1 MIAAWM
7 LSLILLQEPPKPV
20 PAEAAPKA
28 EKKSV
33 YTAIVGGDVYT
44 VTQGVMKG
52 GTILLKDDKIF
63 KIGPAV
69 DLPEG
74 TTKIDVTGKR
84 VLPGF
89 VAVVAHNLGLSTGGG
104 KIADALDPFSES
116 IKLALSGGITTA
128 YVEPGGG
135 GGGLFGGPAAP
146 AVPGAVIKM
155 SYGTLDGMLV
165 LEPASVSLGVWMT
178 GGPSERYELKDTL
191 LKARAHVEKERDFE
205 KRRAENKLKAG
216 ETVPRPPAALEPY
229 VKLLKGEIAARMAAP
244 HVDDLRRAFDL
255 INEFKF
261 KAVLTEVIEGWTVAE
276 EIGRARAYC
285 VVEPRAKEH
294 APRNSP
300 RPAGSSIE
308 QAAILRRTGVKFALI
323 PPNSNVGTGGIAGR
337 DLLTLPL
344 EGAFAIRGGLDEQ
357 TALESITITAAE
369 ICGVETRVGSIEE
382 GKDADLVVLDGDP
395 FDYRTFVE
403 MTFVNGKL
411 LYEKSKSPYFSHLK
425 GRK

>member
-1 MIAAWM
+1 MIAAWI
-7 LSLILLQEPPKPV
+7 LSFLLLQAPPKP
-20 PAEAAPKA
+20 AAPA
-28 EKKSV
+28 APAPV
-33 YTAIVGGDVYT
+33 YTALVGGDVYT

-52 GTILLKDDKIF
+52 GTVLLKDDKIF
-63 KIGPAV
+63 KIGIAV
-69 DLPEG
+69 ELPEG

-89 VAVVAHNLGLSTGGG
+89 VAPTAHNLGVSTFSG

-116 IKLALSGGITTA
+116 IKLALAGGITAA

-135 GGGLFGGPAAP
+135 GGLFGGGSAP
-146 AVPGAVIKM
+146 SAPGAVIKM
-155 SYGTLDGMLV
+155 SYGTLQGMMV
-165 LEPASVSLGVWMT
+165 LEPANLPLGIWMT
-178 GGPSERYELKDTL
+178 GSPSERYDLKDSL
-191 LKARAHVEKERDFE
+191 RKARAQVERERDFD
-205 KRRAENKLKAG
+205 KRRSENKLRPG
-216 ETVPRPPAALEPY
+216 EVPPRAPPPLEPY
-229 VKLLKGEIAARMAAP
+229 VRLLKGEIAARMSASRA
-244 HVDDLRRAFDL
+244 DDLRRALDL

-261 KAVLTEVIEGWTVAE
+261 KAVLTDVTEGWTIPE

-285 VVEPRAKEH
+285 ILEPRAKEH

-300 RPAGSSIE
+300 RPAGTSIE
-308 QAAILRRTGVKFALI
+308 QPALLRKAGVKFALV
-323 PPNSNVGTGGIAGR
+323 PPSTTVGTGGVAGR

-344 EGAFAIRGGLDEQ
+344 EGAFAIRGGLDEK
-357 TALESITITAAE
+357 TALEAITITAAE
-369 ICGVETRVGSIEE
+369 ICGVEGRVGSLEE
-382 GKDADLVVLDGDP
+382 GKDADVVVLDGDP